1 MGDMIF
7 YGGLAGMGISLLLLL
22 ILLPVFRGQR
32 KRLRRKIEEGEES

>member
-7 YGGLAGMGISLLLLL
+7 YGGLAGMGISLLLVL

-32 KRLRRKIEEGEES
+32 KRLRKKIEGDE